1 MNSII
6 FYTLLTYL
14 SPEDISMEKFIV
26 SKNRLYGDER
36 KVEKLVSDVI
46 DEDTGEE
53 LQYESI

>member
-1 MNSII
+1 
-6 FYTLLTYL
+6 
-14 SPEDISMEKFIV
+14 MEKFIV